1 MEGRRRSP
9 QSEGERSVLV
19 IRLCGGGA
27 AESLGHRGLC
37 FGGRHL
43 AFARKGGDLR
53 SKGQVSSILGHGNES
68 VLL

>member
-1 MEGRRRSP
+1 M
-9 QSEGERSVLV
+9 LV
-19 IRLCGGGA
+19 IRLRGGGA